1 MPGRQLRVCA
11 ALRSTSTYC
20 SSVIFRDRVDAG
32 EQLAA
37 ALRHYR
43 DQPATVVLGIPR
55 GGVVVARAIA
65 VDLHLPL
72 GICPVRKLGA
82 PGNPELAIGA
92 VDDDAVLVFD
102 RKLSRH
108 LGLNEED
115 LMRAAARQR
124 NELRAWL
131 AALGSGAVPPMEGR
145 TVILTDDGVATGYT
159 AQAGIDT
166 VRRRG
171 ARKVV
176 LAVPVAPP
184 DTADGLKT
192 QVDEFV
198 CLATPEPFYAVGNF
212 FEEWPQVTDDEVRA
226 LLLTGNTL

>member
-1 MPGRQLRVCA
+1 MHLGGSA
-11 ALRSTSTYC
+11 TYC
-20 SSVIFRDRVDAG
+20 SAVIFRDRVDAG
-32 EQLAA
+32 ERLAA
-37 ALRHYR
+37 ALGRHR
-43 DQPATVVLGIPR
+43 DAPNTVVLGIPR
-55 GGVVVARAIA
+55 GGIVVAKAIA
-65 VDLHLPL
+65 VELHLPL

-82 PGNPELAIGA
+82 PGNPELALGA

-108 LGLNEED
+108 IGVTEED
-115 LMRAAARQR
+115 LAQAAARQR
-124 NELRAWL
+124 EELRAWL
-131 AALGSGAVPPMEGR
+131 VALAAGPLPPLAGR
-145 TVILTDDGVATGYT
+145 SVILTDDGVATGYT
-159 AQAGIDT
+159 AQAGIET

-171 ARKVV
+171 ASRVV

-184 DTADGLKT
+184 DTACWLVP

-226 LLLTGNTL
+226 LLLAGNTL

>member
-1 MPGRQLRVCA
+1 V
-11 ALRSTSTYC
+11 
-20 SSVIFRDRVDAG
+20 VFRDRVDAG

-37 ALRHYR
+37 VLQRYR
-43 DQPATVVLGIPR
+43 DQERTVVLGIPR
-55 GGVVVARAIA
+55 GGVVVAEAIA

-82 PGNPELAIGA
+82 PGNAELAIGA

-102 RKLSRH
+102 RRLSQH
-108 LGLNEED
+108 LGLTED
-115 LMRAAARQR
+115 DLFQAAAHQR
-124 NELRAWL
+124 EELRAWL
-131 AALGSGAVPPMEGR
+131 AALGAGAMPPLEGR

-159 AQAGIDT
+159 AQAGIQT

-171 ARKVV
+171 AQRVV

-184 DTADGLKT
+184 DTAAWLDAL
-192 QVDEFV
+192 VDEFV

-226 LLLTGNTL
+226 LLLAGNTL

>member
-1 MPGRQLRVCA
+1 M
-11 ALRSTSTYC
+11 
-20 SSVIFRDRVDAG
+20 IFRDRVDAG
-32 EQLAA
+32 GRLAA
-37 ALRHYR
+37 ALHHYR
-43 DQPATVVLGIPR
+43 DQSGTVVLGIPR
-55 GGVVVARAIA
+55 GGVVVAKAIA
-65 VDLHLPL
+65 VELHLPL

-102 RKLSRH
+102 RKLSQH
-108 LGLNEED
+108 LGLTEDD
-115 LMRAAARQR
+115 LMQAAARQR
-124 NELRAWL
+124 DELRTWL
-131 AALGSGAVPPMEGR
+131 AAMGAGPVPPLEGR

-159 AQAGIDT
+159 AQAGVET

-171 ARKVV
+171 AKRVV

-184 DTADGLKT
+184 DTAAWLAP

-226 LLLTGNTL
+226 MLLAGNTL

>member
-1 MPGRQLRVCA
+1 
-11 ALRSTSTYC
+11 
-20 SSVIFRDRVDAG
+20 VIFRDRLDAG
-32 EQLAA
+32 ERLAA
-37 ALRHYR
+37 ALQSYLDR
-43 DQPATVVLGIPR
+43 DGTVIFGIPR
-55 GGVVVARAIA
+55 GGVVVAKDIA

-102 RKLSRH
+102 RRLSQH
-108 LGLNEED
+108 LGLTED
-115 LMRAAARQR
+115 DVVEAAARQR
-124 NELRAWL
+124 EELRAWL
-131 AALGSGAVPPMEGR
+131 VAIGVGPMPALDGR

-159 AQAGIDT
+159 AQAGIQT
-166 VRRRG
+166 VRRLG
-171 ARKVV
+171 AQRVV

-184 DTADGLKT
+184 DTAAWLEQ

-212 FEEWPQVTDDEVRA
+212 FEEWPQVTDDEVRG
-226 LLLTGNTL
+226 LLLAGNTL

>member
-1 MPGRQLRVCA
+1 M
-11 ALRSTSTYC
+11 
-20 SSVIFRDRVDAG
+20 IFRDRVDGG
-32 EQLAA
+32 ERLAA
-37 ALRHYR
+37 ALRRYR
-43 DQPATVVLGIPR
+43 DQDNTVVLGIPR
-55 GGVVVARAIA
+55 GGVVVAKAIA

-102 RKLSRH
+102 RRLSQH
-108 LGLNEED
+108 LGLTED
-115 LMRAAARQR
+115 DIVQAAARQR
-124 NELRAWL
+124 GELRAWL
-131 AALGSGAVPPMEGR
+131 AALGAGTMPTLQGR

-159 AQAGIDT
+159 AQAGVQT

-171 ARKVV
+171 AHRVV

-184 DTADGLKT
+184 DTAAWLKP

-198 CLATPEPFYAVGNF
+198 CLAMPEPFYAVGNF

-226 LLLTGNTL
+226 LLLAGNTL

>member
-1 MPGRQLRVCA
+1 
-11 ALRSTSTYC
+11 
-20 SSVIFRDRVDAG
+20 VIFRDRVDAG
-32 EQLAA
+32 ERLAA
-37 ALRHYR
+37 ALRRYR
-43 DQPATVVLGIPR
+43 DAPNTVVLGIPR
-55 GGVVVARAIA
+55 GGIVVAKAIA
-65 VDLHLPL
+65 TDLHLPL

-82 PGNPELAIGA
+82 PGNPELALGA

-108 LGLNEED
+108 IGVTED
-115 LMRAAARQR
+115 ELAHAAARQR
-124 NELRAWL
+124 DELRTWL
-131 AALGSGAVPPMEGR
+131 AALGAGALPPLDGR
-145 TVILTDDGVATGYT
+145 IAIVTDDGVATGYT
-159 AQAGIDT
+159 SQAGIET

-171 ARKVV
+171 ASRVV

-184 DTADGLKT
+184 DTAEWLAP

-226 LLLTGNTL
+226 LLLAGNTL